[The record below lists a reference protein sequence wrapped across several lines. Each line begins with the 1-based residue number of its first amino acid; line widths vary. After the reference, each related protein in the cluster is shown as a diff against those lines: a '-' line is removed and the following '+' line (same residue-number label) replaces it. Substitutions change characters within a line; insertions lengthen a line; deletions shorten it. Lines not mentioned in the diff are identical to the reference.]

1 MFMAM
6 LKKKTKAAENKAA
19 RRDHNAAK
27 EKEQSRESHKGKGTP
42 KEGHKAGSHEGHSHL
57 KKGSP
62 ATGKGEGAK
71 AEKKAVVADIAVSK
85 MSQKELEAAMADLD
99 VLKFPLVTEKAV
111 NMIEAEN
118 KLTFVVAKDADKPRV
133 KKAVEN
139 LYKVKVTAV
148 NIIRDMK
155 SRKRAIVSLD
165 KKFKASDVATKLG
178 VI

>member
-1 MFMAM
+1 MLMAM
-6 LKKKTKAAENKAA
+6 LKKKTKAAEKKAE
-19 RRDHNAAK
+19 RKDRGAAK
-27 EKEQSRESHKGKGTP
+27 EKEQSREAHKGKVSA
-42 KEGHKAGSHEGHSHL
+42 KEEHKATSHEGHAHL
-57 KKGSP
+57 KKEAP
-62 ATGKGEGAK
+62 GKESHEAK

-118 KLTFVVAKDADKPRV
+118 KLTFVVAKDADKPRI

-139 LYKVKVTAV
+139 LYKVKVRAV

-165 KKFKASDVATKLG
+165 RKFKAADVATKLG

>member
-1 MFMAM
+1 MIMAM
-6 LKKKTKAAENKAA
+6 LKKKTKAAEKKAQ
-19 RRDHNAAK
+19 RKDRGAAK
-27 EKEQSRESHKGKGTP
+27 EKEQSREAHKGKVSA
-42 KEGHKAGSHEGHSHL
+42 KEEHKAGSHEGHAHL
-57 KKGSP
+57 KKEAPG
-62 ATGKGEGAK
+62 AEAK
-71 AEKKAVVADIAVSK
+71 AEKKAIVADIAVSK
-85 MSQKELEAAMADLD
+85 MSQKELEAAMDDLD

-118 KLTFVVAKDADKPRV
+118 KLTFVVAKNADKPRI

-139 LYKVKVTAV
+139 LYKVKVVAV

-155 SRKRAIVSLD
+155 SRKRAIVSLG